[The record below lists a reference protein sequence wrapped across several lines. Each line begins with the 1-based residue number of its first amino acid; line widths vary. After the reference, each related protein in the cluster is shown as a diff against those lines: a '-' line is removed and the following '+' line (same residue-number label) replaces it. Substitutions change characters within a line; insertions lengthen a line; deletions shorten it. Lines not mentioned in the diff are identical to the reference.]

1 VIVCPNC
8 GEENPERFRLCG
20 FCGTALTAALPPQ
33 EVRKTV
39 TIVFSD
45 LQGSTALG
53 ERLDSE
59 ALREVMSR
67 YFDEMRA
74 ALELHGGTIEKY
86 IGDAIM
92 AVFGLPV
99 VHEDDALRAVR
110 AAAEMKRRLASLND
124 ELNSVWGV
132 TLRNR
137 TGVNTGEVVAGDPAT
152 GQRLVTGDT
161 VNVAARLEQ
170 AAPALEVLIG
180 EPTYELV
187 RDAVT
192 VETVEP
198 LELKGKSA
206 HVAAYRL
213 LSVKEV
219 SETERPH
226 RGVFVGREHEMDRLD
241 AVFRD
246 AVAEHAP
253 RTVTI
258 LAEAG
263 VGKSRLVEE
272 FGAALGDGVQILKGR
287 CLPYGR
293 GITFWPLG
301 EIVRQ
306 AASIGEGDS
315 PETALERLSAVGGG
329 PEREVVERV
338 ASAIG
343 LLERQF
349 PLDEVFFA
357 ARRFF
362 ELLAERGPVVTM
374 WEDLHW
380 AEATLLDLI
389 ERLATSATGPL
400 VLLCTGRP
408 SFVDVWQR
416 ELPGDTIDL
425 VPLSAEAIDRFI
437 DGLLGESGI
446 QDAVRL
452 RIVEAAEGNPLYVEQ
467 MLSMLIDHRAVRRT
481 PQGWI
486 ATTDFEEVPIPPTIH
501 ALLTARLDRLPT
513 EERAVVDIAS
523 VIGHEFAED
532 AVQELV
538 PEPIRAETGNRLASL
553 ARKQLVRTVDDR
565 TADAPLYRFEHILIR
580 DAAYGGLLKRTRA
593 TLHERFADWG
603 ERVNAARQ
611 RAVEYEE
618 ILGFHLEQA
627 YRYLGEL
634 GEPDD
639 HQRSLAARAATKLDA
654 AGRRAFARE
663 DMPAAANL
671 LRRAVELR
679 EPDDRARLEIVPD
692 LAEAL
697 TQIGELPWAE
707 VYLAEAVET
716 AKRRGESVIAA
727 EARLAQLL
735 NARFAGGEELNW
747 CEEVLREIETAVPVF
762 ESESD
767 HRRLAKAYRL
777 AMGAYGISYRF
788 GDAASAAERAVRHAQ
803 LAGDTR
809 GAAVAASAYAM
820 AALYGP
826 TPVEE
831 AIARCEQTLA
841 DTAGNRKV
849 QAFVRLLMSPLY
861 AMSADFTS
869 ARRLYG
875 EAWSDFQ
882 EIGATL
888 YGART
893 SLQSAAVEVL
903 AGDLPAA
910 ERELRRD
917 YETLDAMGERY
928 LRSTVAANL
937 AIVLS
942 LQGRISDAE
951 EFARIAEE
959 LSAADDVES
968 QALWRSAKA
977 MILTEVGDSAAAEA
991 AARAAVD
998 LLKRTDALVQT
1009 ADALSVHASVLA
1021 ESGSELERKA
1031 ALEQAAALYARKGNV
1046 IGERSA
1052 RRALD
1057 DHLRARAHVTDTR

>member
-45 LQGSTALG
+45 LQGSTSLG

-99 VHEDDALRAVR
+99 VREDDALRAVR
-110 AAAEMKRRLASLND
+110 AASDMTRRLASLNE

-192 VETVEP
+192 VEAVEP

-206 HVAAYRL
+206 HVGAYRL
-213 LSVKEV
+213 LSVKDVGEA
-219 SETERPH
+219 ERPH
-226 RGVFVGREHEMDRLD
+226 RGVFVGRDVELESLK

-246 AVAEHAP
+246 AVAEHTP
-253 RTVTI
+253 RAVTI

-263 VGKSRLVEE
+263 VGKSRLMEE
-272 FGAALGDGVQILKGR
+272 FGTALGGDVRVLKGR

-306 AASIGEGDS
+306 AASIGDDDS
-315 PETALERLSAVGGG
+315 PDQALERLNTAIGGAG
-329 PEREVVERV
+329 EREVVERV

-349 PLDEVFFA
+349 PLEEVFFA
-357 ARRFF
+357 VRRFF
-362 ELLAERGPVVTM
+362 ELLAQGGPVVTM

-389 ERLATSATGPL
+389 ERLATTAKAPL
-400 VLLCTGRP
+400 LLLCTGRP
-408 SFVDVWQR
+408 SFVEVWQR
-416 ELPGDTIDL
+416 ELSGHTIEL
-425 VPLSAEAIDRFI
+425 VPLPAEAIDRFI

-446 QDAVRL
+446 ESEVRR

-467 MLSMLIDHRAVRRT
+467 MLSMLIDHGVLRRT
-481 PQGWI
+481 PQGWV
-486 ATTDFEEVPIPPTIH
+486 ATTDFEEVPIPPTIN

-513 EERAVVDIAS
+513 EERAVVDVAS
-523 VIGHEFAED
+523 VIGHEFAQD

-538 PEPIRAETGNRLASL
+538 PDTIRAETGARLAAL
-553 ARKQLVRTVDDR
+553 ARKQLVRRLDDR
-565 TADAPLYRFEHILIR
+565 AADFPLYRFEHILIR
-580 DAAYGGLLKRTRA
+580 DAAYGGILKRRRA
-593 TLHERFADWG
+593 TLHEQFADWG
-603 ERVNAARQ
+603 DRINKARN
-611 RAVEYEE
+611 RIVEYEE

-639 HQRSLAARAATKLDA
+639 HQRTLAARAAAKLDA

-671 LRRAVELR
+671 LRRALELR
-679 EPDDRARLEIVPD
+679 EPGERARIELIPD
-692 LAEAL
+692 LSEAL
-697 TQIGELPWAE
+697 TQIGELAWAE
-707 VYLAEAVET
+707 VFLEEAVDA
-716 AKRRGESVIAA
+716 AKRQGEPAIGA
-727 EARLAQLL
+727 EARLARLL
-735 NARFAGGEELNW
+735 NARFAGGEEVNW
-747 CEEVLREIETAVPVF
+747 CEEVLRELETAVPVF
-762 ESESD
+762 ESEDD

-788 GDAASAAERAVRHAQ
+788 GDAAAAAERAVRHAQ
-803 LAGDTR
+803 LAGDAR

-826 TPVEE
+826 TPVAE

-841 DTAGNRKV
+841 ETAGNRKV
-849 QAFVRLLMSPLY
+849 QAFVRLLMAPLY
-861 AMSADFTS
+861 AMSDDFTT

-917 YETLDAMGERY
+917 YETLDRMGERY
-928 LRSTVAANL
+928 LRPTVAANL
-937 AIVLS
+937 ALVLC
-942 LQGRISDAE
+942 LQGRVTEAE
-951 EFARIAEE
+951 EFARIAEDV
-959 LSAADDVES
+959 SAPDDVES

-977 MILTEVGDSAAAEA
+977 MILAEVGDSAAADA

-998 LLKRTDALVQT
+998 LLKQTDALVQI
-1009 ADALSVHASVLA
+1009 ADALSVHAGIL
-1021 ESGSELERKA
+1021 GGRGNELERRA
-1031 ALEQAAALYARKGNV
+1031 ALEEAAALYARKGNV

-1052 RRALD
+1052 RQAL
-1057 DHLRARAHVTDTR
+1057 ATDPR